1 LEEPV
6 RGAFEGLLRCKNGEH
21 RPICWHNTPV
31 IGTDSVARW
40 FIAFGTDVTDQQKN
54 REALERSLKD
64 LADVKFALDQ
74 ASIVAITD
82 QRGIIN
88 YVNDK
93 FCEISKYSREELLGQ
108 DHRIINSGFHP
119 KEFIR
124 NLWTTIANGKVWK
137 GEIKNRAKDGTYYWV
152 DTTIVP
158 FLNSAGKPY
167 QYIAIRNDITERR
180 RAEEARLLLASIVES
195 SDDAIIGK
203 SLEGIITTWNSGAER
218 LYGYKAEEVNGRHI
232 AILVPPELPD
242 EVPRILRRIAQ
253 GERVNHY
260 ETVRVRRDGSRI
272 DISLTVSPIKDGAG
286 AIVGAS
292 AIAREITEQKRR
304 EERLR
309 ELAAMLD
316 RAQDAIM
323 VRELDGRIVY
333 WNQGAERLYGWTARE
348 ALGKDVRTLLYG
360 ADTTEFDKGMR
371 AVLASGEWMGEP
383 AQVTERGR
391 QV

>member
-1 LEEPV
+1 
-6 RGAFEGLLRCKNGEH
+6 
-21 RPICWHNTPV
+21 
-31 IGTDSVARW
+31 
-40 FIAFGTDVTDQQKN
+40 
-54 REALERSLKD
+54 
-64 LADVKFALDQ
+64 
-74 ASIVAITD
+74 
-82 QRGIIN
+82 
-88 YVNDK
+88 
-93 FCEISKYSREELLGQ
+93 
-108 DHRIINSGFHP
+108 
-119 KEFIR
+119 
-124 NLWTTIANGKVWK
+124 
-137 GEIKNRAKDGTYYWV
+137 
-152 DTTIVP
+152 
-158 FLNSAGKPY
+158 
-167 QYIAIRNDITERR
+167 
-180 RAEEARLLLASIVES
+180 
-195 SDDAIIGK
+195 
-203 SLEGIITTWNSGAER
+203 
-218 LYGYKAEEVNGRHI
+218 
-232 AILVPPELPD
+232 PD

-292 AIAREITEQKRR
+292 AIARDITEQKRR
-304 EERLR
+304 GERLR

-391 QV
+391 QVIVEARWTLVQDDAGRPRSILAINTDITEKKKLEAQFLRAQRMESIGTLAGGLPHDPNNLLSPVLMALPIPPTRPPDHENCA